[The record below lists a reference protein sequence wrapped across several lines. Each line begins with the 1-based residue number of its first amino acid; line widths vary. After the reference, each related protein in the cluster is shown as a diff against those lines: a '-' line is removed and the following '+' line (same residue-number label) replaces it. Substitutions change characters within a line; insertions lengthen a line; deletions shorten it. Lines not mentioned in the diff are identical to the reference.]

1 MIQGIKKTSSIFAAF
16 LLAVSIFTSVPVANG
31 FAADKG
37 YKRATNK
44 ASIDAP
50 INLAVLIQDDLI
62 SRVGNELN
70 VTRDFIRKLPTG
82 SRVMVG
88 YITSGSLQVRQPFT
102 DDLEKAA
109 GSLRIPASSDAVS
122 PYNPYVEVIEALRKF
137 EGEGKNRNV
146 VLLVS
151 DGLDASRGLDVSS
164 TVDSIDLHRAI
175 NEAQRRNVTIYSFY
189 APSVGLTSQ
198 SRVLAGYGQSAL
210 NRLSNETGGRAFFQG
225 TTGFVTFDSY
235 FARLREALNEQIAK
249 AY

>member
-1 MIQGIKKTSSIFAAF
+1 MIQGARKISSIIAAF
-16 LLAVSIFTSVPVANG
+16 LLAVAVFVALPANATASG
-31 FAADKG
+31 KGDK
-37 YKRATNK
+37 KSNANARV
-44 ASIDAP
+44 DAP
-50 INLAVLIQDDLI
+50 LNLAVLIQDDLV

-70 VTRDFIRKLPTG
+70 VTRDFIRSLPAG

-88 YITSGSLQVRQPFT
+88 YITSGTLQVRQPFT

-109 GSLRIPASSDAVS
+109 RSLRTPVSSDAVS
-122 PYNPYVEVIEALRKF
+122 PFNPYVEVVEALKKF

-164 TVDSIDLHRAI
+164 TIDSIDLHRAI
-175 NEAQRRNVTIYSFY
+175 NEANRRNVTVYSFY

-198 SRVLAGYGQSAL
+198 SNVLAGYGQSAL

-225 TTGFVTFDSY
+225 TTSFVTFDSY
-235 FARLREALNEQIAK
+235 FTRLREALNEQIAK

>member
-1 MIQGIKKTSSIFAAF
+1 MIQGIKKISSIFAAF
-16 LLAVSIFTSVPVANG
+16 LLVMAIFVSVPAASG
-31 FAADKG
+31 FAPDKG
-37 YKRATNK
+37 DKRATNK
-44 ASIDAP
+44 AGIDAP
-50 INLAVLIQDDLI
+50 INIAVLIQDDLI
-62 SRVGNELN
+62 SRVGNELS
-70 VTRDFIRKLPTG
+70 VTRDFIRKLPAG

-109 GSLRIPASSDAVS
+109 ASLRIPASSDAVS
-122 PYNPYVEVIEALRKF
+122 PYNPYVEVVEALRKF

-164 TVDSIDLHRAI
+164 TTDSIDLHRAI